1 MDVIRELMQELMQ
14 PQWLWLIIGLL
25 LILSEFA
32 IPGLLVIFFGLGAC
46 VVSGICFFKD
56 ISINVQLGVFI
67 GTSLLSLVLLRGC
80 LKSIFAGH
88 VSDTHNTNE
97 DLTDFLGKK
106 AIVKKTIDEKLGGKI
121 ELHGTDWN
129 AEAEYEI
136 PEGTPVEVIGKDGL
150 TLKVK
155 KV

>member
-1 MDVIRELMQELMQ
+1 MDILKELMQ
-14 PQWLWLIIGLL
+14 PEWIWLTIGLL

-32 IPGLLVIFFGLGAC
+32 MPGLLVIFFGLGAC
-46 VVSGICFFKD
+46 IVSGICFFHE

-67 GTSLLSLVLLRGC
+67 GTSLVSLLLLRGC

-88 VSDTHNTNE
+88 VSDTHDTSE
-97 DLTDFLGKK
+97 ELGDFLGKR

-121 ELHGTDWN
+121 ELHGTDWS

-136 PEGTPVEVIGKDGL
+136 AEGTPVQITGKEGL

-155 KV
+155 KL